1 MNCKHE
7 RALSKCNHEGTKTR
21 RKTLFS
27 QNVLR
32 AFVSSWLRFFAHARV
47 RLFAFASLPFFVAS
61 TMALCLLGCSH
72 KAEED
77 TKPPDVPTI
86 TADTAKVARRTL
98 VDDLIVRGAISAVP
112 NEDVKVSALVAGR
125 VNALPVAEG
134 DTVRQGQ
141 GVAELDR
148 QPLLDLRRQA
158 AAAVEQARAQLE
170 NARLN
175 LQRNEQLFQRGIAA
189 GKEVEDARTALAAA
203 QSALEQATAALN
215 TAERNVERASV
226 RSPIS
231 GQVVKRMVSVGEQVD
246 GTAAQPIVEIANL
259 DRVELAANVPAE
271 YLSRVRVTMKAS
283 IATDAYPDRT
293 FDGTVIAIAPAVD
306 PATNAALT
314 RIRIANPNRQL
325 KIGVFAEARIALA
338 EHADALVV
346 PPPAIVR
353 DANGAAV
360 YVVTGDLAER
370 TEVKVGL
377 EKPDA
382 VEILSGLKEGDTIL
396 TSSVYGLGEK
406 AKLAKPGPEK
416 P

>member
-1 MNCKHE
+1 
-7 RALSKCNHEGTKTR
+7 
-21 RKTLFS
+21 
-27 QNVLR
+27 V
-32 AFVSSWLRFFAHARV
+32 VSWLPLL
-47 RLFAFASLPFFVAS
+47 LFA
-61 TMALCLLGCSH
+61 CSH
-72 KAEED
+72 KAEEES
-77 TKPPDVPTI
+77 KPPDLPTI
-86 TADTAKVARRTL
+86 TADTAKVTRRTL
-98 VDDLIVRGAISAVP
+98 VDDVIVRGAISAHP

-141 GVAELDR
+141 VVAELDR
-148 QPLLDLRRQA
+148 QPLLDQRRQA
-158 AAAVEQARAQLE
+158 AAAVDQARAQLE

-175 LQRNEQLFQRGIAA
+175 LQRNEQLYQRGIAA

-215 TAERNVERASV
+215 TADRNVERAAV

-271 YLSRVRVTMKAS
+271 YLSRVMVNMKAS

-293 FDGTVIAIAPAVD
+293 FAGTVIAIAPAVD
-306 PATNAALT
+306 PTTNAALT

-325 KIGVFAEARIALA
+325 KVGVFAEARIALA
-338 EHADALVV
+338 EHANALVV
-346 PPPAIVR
+346 PPSALVR
-353 DANGAAV
+353 NAEGAAV
-360 YVVTGDLAER
+360 YVVADDLAQR
-370 TEVKVGL
+370 TDVKVGL

-382 VEILSGLKEGDTIL
+382 VEILSGVKEGDTVL

-406 AKLAKPGPEK
+406 AKLAKPEPEK
-416 P
+416 PEKPEKPEEKPEKK

>member
-1 MNCKHE
+1 MNCDH
-7 RALSKCNHEGTKTR
+7 AGTLPKCNHEGTKTR
-21 RKTLFS
+21 RKTLFL

-32 AFVSSWLRFFAHARV
+32 AFVSSWLRFFVHARV
-47 RLFAFASLPFFVAS
+47 RLFASASLPFFVAS

-86 TADTAKVARRTL
+86 TADSAKVTRRTL
-98 VDDLIVRGAISAVP
+98 VDDVIVRGAISAVP

-125 VNALPVAEG
+125 VNALHVAEG
-134 DTVRQGQ
+134 DAVRQGQ
-141 GVAELDR
+141 VVAELDR
-148 QPLLDLRRQA
+148 QPLLDQRRQA
-158 AAAVEQARAQLE
+158 AAAVDQARAQLE

-203 QSALEQATAALN
+203 QSALEQATAGLN
-215 TAERNVERASV
+215 TAERNIERASV

-246 GTAAQPIVEIANL
+246 GTAAQPIVEIANI

-271 YLSRVRVTMKAS
+271 YLSRVTVAMKAS
-283 IATDAYPDRT
+283 IATDASPDRT

-314 RIRIANPNRQL
+314 RIRVANPNRQL
-325 KIGVFAEARIALA
+325 KVGVFAEARLALA
-338 EHADALVV
+338 EHANALVV
-346 PPPAIVR
+346 PPSAIVR
-353 DANGAAV
+353 DADGAAV
-360 YVVTGDLAER
+360 YLVTGDLAER
-370 TEVKVGL
+370 TAVKVGL

-382 VEILSGLKEGDTIL
+382 VEILSGVKEGDTVL
-396 TSSVYGLGEK
+396 TSSVHGLGEK
-406 AKLAKPGPEK
+406 AKLAKPEPEK